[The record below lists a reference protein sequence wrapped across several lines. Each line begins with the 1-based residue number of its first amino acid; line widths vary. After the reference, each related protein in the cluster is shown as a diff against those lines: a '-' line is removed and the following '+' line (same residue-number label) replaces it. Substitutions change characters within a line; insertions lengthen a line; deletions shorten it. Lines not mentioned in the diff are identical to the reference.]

1 MLLENKTAVI
11 YGAGGMIGGSVARD
25 FARNGARVF
34 LAGRTLEPLKKVA
47 DDITAAGGRADVAV
61 VDALDEKAVDDHAD
75 EMAAETG
82 GIDVSFNL
90 IYRGDRHGTPL
101 AELATEDF
109 LRPLTT
115 GLASTF
121 ITARAA
127 ARHMIGQRRGVILS
141 MNSGSA
147 RGGQVLLGGSGP
159 TDAATDTLIRNLAAE
174 LGPEGIRVFGVWAA
188 GIPETI
194 QAEKLAKVNPNLDLF
209 ADATATRDLKAR
221 LDRMR
226 MARRSPT
233 LDEITDLISFLV
245 SDRGAP
251 FTGTCVNATGGMFA
265 K

>member
-1 MLLENKTAVI
+1 MLLENKNAVI
-11 YGAGGMIGGSVARD
+11 YGAGGVVGGGVARA

-34 LAGRTLEPLKKVA
+34 LTGRTLDKLKTLA
-47 DDITAAGGRADVAV
+47 DDITADGGRADVAV

-75 EMAAETG
+75 AMAAETG
-82 GIDVSFNL
+82 GIDISFNL
-90 IYRGDRHGTPL
+90 IFRGDLHGTPL
-101 AELATEDF
+101 AELSTEDF
-109 LRPLTT
+109 MRPITT
-115 GLASTF
+115 AVTSTF

-159 TDAATDTLIRNLAAE
+159 TDAAIDTLIRNLAAE

-194 QAEKLAKVNPNLDLF
+194 LPEKLATVNPNLDLF
-209 ADATATRDLKAR
+209 GNATATQDLKAR

-233 LDEITDLISFLV
+233 LEEISDLISFLV

-251 FTGTCVNATGGMFA
+251 FTGTCLNATGGMFA
-265 K
+265 R